1 MQAIYPEAN
10 AFEVYNVVDEP
21 TEPDSVLDFVVG
33 SSATEVLVDQ
43 SPIVMWQFQESKPA
57 QWENGAL
64 RNTMNPTE
72 KRQRELADEEA
83 ILVEYK
89 EQLKRA
95 TERVNEQEARLR
107 LLREVLTLETEEQSA
122 STEK

>member
-1 MQAIYPEAN
+1 
-10 AFEVYNVVDEP
+10 
-21 TEPDSVLDFVVG
+21 
-33 SSATEVLVDQ
+33 
-43 SPIVMWQFQESKPA
+43 MWQFQESKPA
-57 QWENGAL
+57 QWEHRAQKNGAL
-64 RNTMNPTE
+64 RNAMNPTE
-72 KRQRELADEEA
+72 KRQREIADEEA

-122 STEK
+122 STDK

>member
-1 MQAIYPEAN
+1 M
-10 AFEVYNVVDEP
+10 
-21 TEPDSVLDFVVG
+21 
-33 SSATEVLVDQ
+33 ATLGINER
-43 SPIVMWQFQESKPA
+43 S
-57 QWENGAL
+57 L
-64 RNTMNPTE
+64 RNTMNPE
-72 KRQRELADEEA
+72 KLQREIADEEA
-83 ILVEYK
+83 ILAEYK

>member
-1 MQAIYPEAN
+1 MRRSREKLVYIAN
-10 AFEVYNVVDEP
+10 RLAYRRH
-21 TEPDSVLDFVVG
+21 VLH
-33 SSATEVLVDQ
+33 AT
-43 SPIVMWQFQESKPA
+43 
-57 QWENGAL
+57 
-64 RNTMNPTE
+64 
-72 KRQRELADEEA
+72 DEEA

>member
-1 MQAIYPEAN
+1 M
-10 AFEVYNVVDEP
+10 
-21 TEPDSVLDFVVG
+21 
-33 SSATEVLVDQ
+33 ATLGINER
-43 SPIVMWQFQESKPA
+43 S
-57 QWENGAL
+57 L
-64 RNTMNPTE
+64 RNTMNPE
-72 KRQRELADEEA
+72 KLQRELADEEA

-122 STEK
+122 STGK